1 MEETSS
7 PYRWLCY
14 MFVWMVACP
23 FIFVIG
29 NASEEIIIFL
39 FILSI
44 LINIYCAYKFALEKG
59 ILLAILAFVVAIAL
73 DIFFPILLYVVLLG
87 LTWRN

>member
-7 PYRWLCY
+7 PYKWLGY
-14 MFVWMVACP
+14 MFVWMVVCP